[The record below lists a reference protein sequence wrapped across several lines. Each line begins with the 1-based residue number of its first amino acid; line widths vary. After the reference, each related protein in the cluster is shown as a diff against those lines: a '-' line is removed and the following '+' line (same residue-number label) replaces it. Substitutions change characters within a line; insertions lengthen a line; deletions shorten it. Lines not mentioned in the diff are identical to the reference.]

1 MVSVKGWRREARNSS
16 EKAESQVPLET
27 QRWWLHRCCSTSLE
41 RPEDGKDSAFQSP
54 RAASWCGRGDH
65 FLACA
70 HGGANRPASSHQ
82 GEPGQPTAVTGAG
95 SGSEARGGVE
105 GFTASSRTKGASE
118 GKGGGTQRVRHDLA
132 TFPSLVPQPGIEPMP
147 PKMES
152 SNHWETR
159 QFPLVTLIF
168 YILYTLL
175 YTFFY
180 NLLSLTHT
188 HYRLPW

>member
-27 QRWWLHRCCSTSLE
+27 QRWWLHMCCSTSLE

-118 GKGGGTQRVRHDLA
+118 GKGGGSRPWVTSLDPSSRATQRQAR
-132 TFPSLVPQPGIEPMP
+132 
-147 PKMES
+147 S
-152 SNHWETR
+152 SELDAHEEVQISYKNTEKVSG
-159 QFPLVTLIF
+159 LGAV
-168 YILYTLL
+168 
-175 YTFFY
+175 
-180 NLLSLTHT
+180 
-188 HYRLPW
+188 